1 MAISSQTLK
10 EILESFKAQLFHTL
24 DDRLDAF
31 VHGLTDS
38 LTHGL
43 TDSLTDGLNDS
54 FRSIQDSLNN
64 MQERFLMEGLRDEY
78 NQEIYAWYDFEADC
92 DDWYMDSCHFWDD
105 NHFHILFDDSNP
117 PSVESINV
125 TNREP
130 MIITSVHPAYS
141 TMVLFLPDSATT
153 LFHYVDGYSY
163 LDPHDRCQYLEHH
176 FELVIGFQ
184 NLPRGVHMSTWTWDP
199 GLQWWLDYINMV
211 AFLSTWD
218 LGSPVF
224 FSIMVHN
231 YPWDPG
237 IWLYIKR

>member
-31 VHGLTDS
+31 V
-38 LTHGL
+38 HGL

-199 GLQWWLDYINMV
+199 GLQWWLDYISMV

-224 FSIMVHN
+224 FNIMVHN